1 MSEESAEHAHLLQMG
16 EGTRLTL
23 GAKQQTLLLGLD
35 PTRDPLSNISRLGR
49 LPLRLSGQ
57 SRLVLPSFFPGLCGP
72 RSFDGTQLLSLF
84 PKERT

>member
-35 PTRDPLSNISRLGR
+35 PTRDPLSNISRLGAFAASAFGSESAR
-49 LPLRLSGQ
+49 ITE
-57 SRLVLPSFFPGLCGP
+57 FFPW
-72 RSFDGTQLLSLF
+72 SLW
-84 PKERT
+84 PS